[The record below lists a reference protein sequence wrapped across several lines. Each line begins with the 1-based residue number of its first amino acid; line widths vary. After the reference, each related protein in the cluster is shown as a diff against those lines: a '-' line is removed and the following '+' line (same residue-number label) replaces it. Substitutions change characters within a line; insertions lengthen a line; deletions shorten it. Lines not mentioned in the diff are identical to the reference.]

1 MLKHGWT
8 FTLYVKQAIQKEKNS
23 RVVVGPPLIPALGNA
38 FSRKAQNILLK
49 YNLQREK
56 YDSLDSMK
64 NKTMGE

>member
-1 MLKHGWT
+1 VLGLKACATTAQLIRT
-8 FTLYVKQAIQKEKNS
+8 FKDTN
-23 RVVVGPPLIPALGNA
+23 GNA